1 MEEVR
6 LVYSDG
12 LGLVATKTLVFRK
25 DSYLVRVS
33 ASITRKGET
42 VPGQLVWGP
51 GIGTPSPDDLA
62 NTYFEGGRAIADSGL
77 GAKRYTARKV
87 VSPTKIEEQ
96 VRWAGVEE
104 QYFAA
109 VFIPSDGLAGTEIVP
124 TLLPPAPPPPPV
136 AGAQPSPAPSGKGPA
151 AVNRLSM
158 AVPLGQTYTLYAGP
172 KDYGLLVGLG
182 RGIEELV
189 NFAPGVPLVGPLVG
203 VLAKLLYAALRWI
216 FSFIPNYGVAIILM
230 TTAIKILFY
239 PVTQRTMVKM
249 RAVQQQMQKVQPKVK
264 AIREKYRKSK
274 DAASRAKVNEEIMAL
289 YQKEGI
295 NPMASLGGCLPLLLQ
310 LPILYGFYSVLTV
323 SIELRQAPF
332 FGWISDLSRRDPY
345 YITPLLMGISMFVQ
359 QKMSMTNVTDPQQRA
374 QQRMM
379 LIMPFIFTWTFLH
392 LPSGLVI
399 YWFVNNILGI
409 VQQVLINRQAAAM
422 ETSGAEAAGK
432 A

>member
-1 MEEVR
+1 
-6 LVYSDG
+6 
-12 LGLVATKTLVFRK
+12 
-25 DSYLVRVS
+25 
-33 ASITRKGET
+33 
-42 VPGQLVWGP
+42 
-51 GIGTPSPDDLA
+51 
-62 NTYFEGGRAIADSGL
+62 
-77 GAKRYTARKV
+77 
-87 VSPTKIEEQ
+87 
-96 VRWAGVEE
+96 
-104 QYFAA
+104 
-109 VFIPSDGLAGTEIVP
+109 
-124 TLLPPAPPPPPV
+124 
-136 AGAQPSPAPSGKGPA
+136 
-151 AVNRLSM
+151 
-158 AVPLGQTYTLYAGP
+158 
-172 KDYGLLVGLG
+172 
-182 RGIEELV
+182 
-189 NFAPGVPLVGPLVG
+189 
-203 VLAKLLYAALRWI
+203 
-216 FSFIPNYGVAIILM
+216 
-230 TTAIKILFY
+230 
-239 PVTQRTMVKM
+239 
-249 RAVQQQMQKVQPKVK
+249 VK

-295 NPMASLGGCLPLLLQ
+295 NPMASLGGFLPLLLQ